1 LASLTLSAASRL
13 LPSRM
18 SNWARA
24 MRREIAEIEDDG
36 AALRFALG
44 CLRATLSLAIAERLE
59 AGGVAPPEHT
69 TWRYQD
75 MNPITARPRLLGLI
89 CGAAAV
95 GLGMAYMA
103 AAGAPSR
110 YLLMN
115 LAALVLG
122 ASAWLALGRVAAS
135 RLAGAG
141 PVLLTLAAALS
152 LTAWF
157 GVAVDGAS
165 RWVRVGPLTV
175 QVSLVLVPVMLVLY
189 ARRPDAT
196 GTAAMILAASALAA
210 QPDRAMAGVLLAG
223 LLAAGLAT
231 RSRGPMAASAAAAL
245 AFGWTLLM
253 PETLPAT
260 PYVDRIFHTA
270 FEVHPLAGLAVAA
283 GAIALVIPALAGMI
297 GRASERPAVLAFG
310 ACWLAVAASAALG
323 NYPTPLVGYGG
334 SAVLGYLL
342 SVALLSDSARATGSG
357 EMVETGPGD
366 GRSSSRTDLDLRVAE
381 LA

>member
-1 LASLTLSAASRL
+1 MSA
-13 LPSRM
+13 
-18 SNWARA
+18 WAGA
-24 MRREIAEIEDDG
+24 MRRELAEIEDDK
-36 AALRFALG
+36 AALLFALG
-44 CLRATLSLAIAERLE
+44 CLRAALSLAIADRLE
-59 AGGVAPPEHT
+59 AGSVSPPEHR
-69 TWRYQD
+69 TWRHQD

-122 ASAWLALGRVAAS
+122 ASLWLALGRVAGS

-141 PVLLTLAAALS
+141 PALLGLAATLS
-152 LTAWF
+152 LTALL

-165 RWVRVGPLTV
+165 RWVSVGPLTV
-175 QVSLVLVPVMLVLY
+175 QVSLVVVPVMIVLY
-189 ARRPDAT
+189 ARRPDAI
-196 GTAAMILAASALAA
+196 GTAAMVLAAASLAA

-223 LLAAGLAT
+223 LLATAVAR
-231 RSRGPMAASAAAAL
+231 RSRGPIAATAAAAL
-245 AFGWTLLM
+245 AFCWTFLV

-260 PYVDRIFHTA
+260 PFVDRVFFAA
-270 FEVHPLAGLAVAA
+270 FEVHPLAGLAVVA
-283 GAIALVIPALAGMI
+283 GAGALVIPALVAMLG
-297 GRASERPAVLAFG
+297 GTSERIAILAFG
-310 ACWLAVAASAALG
+310 ACWLAVLAAAALG

-342 SVALLSDSARATGSG
+342 SVALFSNDARETGRGEASATGPADDPA
-357 EMVETGPGD
+357 MTG
-366 GRSSSRTDLDLRVAE
+366 TELDLRVAG